1 MANKVTKEYPLSL
14 NIPKD
19 CLECGFLVE
28 ENDVTHC
35 VRENSC
41 KELKKWIKER
51 DEQIRTDE
59 REKVLDEFVETLK
72 REHYVLCCLQDEEN
86 FQYPSYLLIDDVYR
100 HIDKV
105 AEKMKLTK

>member
-28 ENDVTHC
+28 ENDEIHC
-35 VRENSC
+35 AMENSC

-51 DEQIRTDE
+51 DEQIRADE
-59 REKVLDEFVETLK
+59 RAKVLEKLRLLMKDRADDCSDIPNMFDKGYYKAYEHMCEEIEQLKGQRDE
-72 REHYVLCCLQDEEN
+72 
-86 FQYPSYLLIDDVYR
+86 
-100 HIDKV
+100 
-105 AEKMKLTK
+105 